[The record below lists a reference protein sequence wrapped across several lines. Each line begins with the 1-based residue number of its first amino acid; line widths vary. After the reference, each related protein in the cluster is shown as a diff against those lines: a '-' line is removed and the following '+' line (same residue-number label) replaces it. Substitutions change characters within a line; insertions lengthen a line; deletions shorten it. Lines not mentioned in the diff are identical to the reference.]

1 MDYKRGIEL
10 RRFLIGF
17 VALLIALAILCS
29 ATFGASAISGNGLWR
44 DSTECPILD
53 ANEEANNDLNFAAV
67 KVRYDYQINR
77 IYLLFT
83 FEFEEFNDID
93 SCGVIMNFNGMGNI
107 KMMCDGTAE
116 YNNSVYFA
124 ELEDELHDASSK
136 NVLLEATVGIKS
148 GIPDNVIMD
157 LIVIDTNGV
166 KSNTYEVDITE
177 EIEEQEDNPG
187 EETKK
192 SSAEKTTKEKTTK
205 VRTTKIKT
213 TKKKTTRRKT
223 AKRKTTKTKK
233 TRTKK
238 AKTNKDEDDD
248 EDYYDEDDSQVVIDS
263 DIDNNIEINN
273 RRKKLM
279 LALGAAAAIV
289 AIAAGCAAGIKN
301 RKKDRDGGH
310 E

>member
-10 RRFLIGF
+10 RRFLTGF

-166 KSNTYEVDITE
+166 ESNTYEVDVTE
-177 EIEEQEDNPG
+177 EIEKLEDNPG
-187 EETKK
+187 KEIKE

-213 TKKKTTRRKT
+213 TKKKT

-248 EDYYDEDDSQVVIDS
+248 EDYYDEDDTQVVIDS

-289 AIAAGCAAGIKN
+289 AVAAGCAAGIKN
-301 RKKDRDGGH
+301 RKKDKDGGH

>member
-1 MDYKRGIEL
+1 M
-10 RRFLIGF
+10 RRILTGSI
-17 VALLIALAILCS
+17 ALLMAFAILCT
-29 ATFGASAISGNGLWR
+29 ATFGASAISGNGVWR

-53 ANEEANNDLNFAAV
+53 ANEESNNDLNFALV

-83 FEFEEFNDID
+83 FEFEKFNDID
-93 SCGVIMNFNGMGNI
+93 SCGVIMNFNRMGNI
-107 KMMCDGTAE
+107 KMMCNGTAE
-116 YNNSVYFA
+116 YNNSIYFA
-124 ELEDELHDASSK
+124 ELEDELHDASSR

-157 LIVIDTNGV
+157 LIVVDTNGV

-177 EIEEQEDNPG
+177 EIEEPEDNPG

-192 SSAEKTTKEKTTK
+192 TSAEKTTKEKTTK
-205 VRTTKIKT
+205 VKTTKVRTTKKKT
-213 TKKKTTRRKT
+213 TKKKTT
-223 AKRKTTKTKK
+223 KRKTTKRKTAKTKK
-233 TRTKK
+233 TKTKK
-238 AKTNKDEDDD
+238 AKTNKAEDDD

-263 DIDNNIEINN
+263 GIDNNIEINN

-301 RKKDRDGGH
+301 RKKDKDGGH
-310 E
+310 EE

>member
-177 EIEEQEDNPG
+177 EIEELEDNPG
-187 EETKK
+187 EEIKK

-205 VRTTKIKT
+205 VRTTKI
-213 TKKKTTRRKT
+213 
-223 AKRKTTKTKK
+223 KTTKTKK

-301 RKKDRDGGH
+301 RKKDKDGGH

>member
-83 FEFEEFNDID
+83 FEFEEFNDIN

-107 KMMCDGTAE
+107 KMMC
-116 YNNSVYFA
+116 NSVYFA

-213 TKKKTTRRKT
+213 TKKKTTKRKT

-248 EDYYDEDDSQVVIDS
+248 DDYYDEDDSQVVIDS

-301 RKKDRDGGH
+301 RKKDKDGGH